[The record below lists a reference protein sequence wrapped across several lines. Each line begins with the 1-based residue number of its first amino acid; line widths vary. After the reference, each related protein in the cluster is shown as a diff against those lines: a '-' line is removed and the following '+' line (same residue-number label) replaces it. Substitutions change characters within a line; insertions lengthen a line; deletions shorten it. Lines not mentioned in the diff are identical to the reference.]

1 MARASKLTPL
11 QSLVGVVAAEKDYDL
26 LDIHEQ
32 LILDL
37 LLDDWSQADIAFV
50 LGISQSWVSIKFRQ
64 IRFKMAGS
72 TLKRTLEIRQHYK
85 DISPLRLESESEL
98 EEVL

>member
-1 MARASKLTPL
+1 MARNSLTPL
-11 QSLVGVVAAEKDYDL
+11 QALVGVIAAEQDYDL
-26 LDIHEQ
+26 LDFHEQ

-64 IRFKMAGS
+64 IRFKLAGS
-72 TLKRTLEIRQHYK
+72 VLKRTLEIRMHYK
-85 DISPLRLESESEL
+85 DISPIRHESESEL